1 MPAILVPEIQVVMF
15 RYVRQIRNM
24 YFKLAMVFIS
34 PFLTSI
40 CLECADIDS
49 KRDTSFAAVAVGA
62 VSKHAATPETLC
74 NQFRISIIVYEVTG
88 CRNLRS
94 GFPMV

>member
-1 MPAILVPEIQVVMF
+1 MPAILVLEIQVVMF

-74 NQFRISIIVYEVTG
+74 NQFRISVIVYEGTG

-94 GFPMV
+94 GFPVV